1 MGRLRTT
8 TVTALVVA
16 VTSGGCG
23 AQDRAGDPV
32 PDGLR
37 SAGCPETVPERQAEV
52 DDGSGGQL
60 VPTAS
65 DPVLL
70 TLCVYGLV
78 PGSPAPG
85 SEPSG
90 TPQPPATRTWAGAD
104 LHAAVDELN
113 GLPAFPDST
122 DHVCNAAMWPGYVL
136 VLDHA
141 DGRSTTLTV
150 DRSCALVS
158 DGNGAVRLGLPSVVA
173 AAP

>member
-1 MGRLRTT
+1 MARLRATT
-8 TVTALVVA
+8 LTALVLA
-16 VTSGGCG
+16 MTSGGCG
-23 AQDRAGDPV
+23 AQDGAGEPL
-32 PDGLR
+32 PDGQR
-37 SAGCPETVPERQAEV
+37 SAGCPGTPPGGRTDV
-52 DDGSGGQL
+52 DDGTGGQL

-78 PGSPAPG
+78 PVSPPPG
-85 SEPSG
+85 SGPNS
-90 TPQPPATRTWAGAD
+90 TPEPPATRTWAGAD

-113 GLPAFPDST
+113 GLPVFSDST
-122 DHVCNAAMWPGYVL
+122 DHVCNAAIWPGYVL

-141 DGRSTTLTV
+141 DGTTTTLTV

-158 DGNGAVRLGLPSVVA
+158 DGDGAVRLGLPSMVA